1 MITIDPTTHVSKQA
15 RANPAKPDSLRA
27 QSPRMTAAR
36 HLHCTHQQHG
46 GQPSSCELNRPSHSP
61 AGPAAATTAA
71 PTHATVDG
79 HFFTPPT
86 PEPAAITPSS
96 RGPTS
101 PLSARRRPTGSS
113 DVVPCLG
120 FRQHHQN
127 RNNQARV
134 DTAKPYSLRA
144 QSRRVTAAR
153 HLHRTHQPH
162 GGQPS
167 PCERGR
173 PSHSPTGPAAA
184 TTAALPMPP
193 STSISLPPPTPE
205 TATPTPSSRGR
216 ASPCP
221 HGIDPLAA
229 PADPTTHAS
238 NEALAS
244 TAKPDRLR
252 AQS

>member
-46 GQPSSCELNRPSHSP
+46 GQPSSCERNRPSHSP

-167 PCERGR
+167 PCERVR
-173 PSHSPTGPAAA
+173 PSHSPAGPAA
-184 TTAALPMPP
+184 TITA
-193 STSISLPPPTPE
+193 
-205 TATPTPSSRGR
+205 
-216 ASPCP
+216 
-221 HGIDPLAA
+221 
-229 PADPTTHAS
+229 TTHATVD
-238 NEALAS
+238 EHFS
-244 TAKPDRLR
+244 TSTDARDSDTHTKQSRPRKPLSAWHRPTGSAGRPDDTY
-252 AQS
+252 QQ

>member
-46 GQPSSCELNRPSHSP
+46 GQPSSCERNRPSHSP

-184 TTAALPMPP
+184 TTAA
-193 STSISLPPPTPE
+193 PTHATVDERFFTYTDARASGTHTTQSRPYKPLS
-205 TATPTPSSRGR
+205 APHTPTGSGGRPDNTFQQSSPG
-216 ASPCP
+216 
-221 HGIDPLAA
+221 
-229 PADPTTHAS
+229 
-238 NEALAS
+238 
-244 TAKPDRLR
+244 KPDRLR